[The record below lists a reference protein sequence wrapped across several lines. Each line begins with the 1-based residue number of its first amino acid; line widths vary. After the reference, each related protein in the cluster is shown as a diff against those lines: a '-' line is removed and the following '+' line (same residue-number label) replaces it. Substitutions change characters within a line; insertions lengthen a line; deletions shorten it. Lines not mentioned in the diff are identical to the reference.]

1 MARNVN
7 LTITSENDGTTRN
20 NVPDWLVHMRVDW
33 IDKNN
38 VAQEVTRDR
47 YLLGQLFWF
56 ITNCPHDA
64 QDKLQTLVY
73 QIERVRQG
81 IDDAEDIG

>member
-20 NVPDWLVHMRVDW
+20 NVPDWLVHMHVDW

-38 VAQEVTRDR
+38 VAQEVTQDR
-47 YLLGQLFWF
+47 YLLGQLFWL
-56 ITNCPHDA
+56 ITNYSHVA